1 MKPKHILII
10 MTDQCRADA
19 LGAYGNTYAQ
29 TPAIDEIAEGA
40 AIFNRAV
47 TPSPVCVPA
56 RLSLLAGQYVNRTG
70 NANNNPKTCYTG
82 EGFYSMLTRAGFE
95 SCCVGK
101 MHHVWD
107 RYGSMGFGSRHT
119 QEELSS
125 PEDDYTKYIE
135 NSPYKNVFDYNGQRS
150 DMYYVPRGDAYHGLQ
165 RQTGQRPACRCRG

>member
-125 PEDDYTKYIE
+125 PEDDYTKLFQ
-135 NSPYKNVFDYNGQRS
+135 NLLN
-150 DMYYVPRGDAYHGLQ
+150 L
-165 RQTGQRPACRCRG
+165 